1 MAGLVTWFVVADQLG
16 AENIT
21 VSEDADFLAGSD
33 VTGPFSAY
41 AQAQVINKHARTD
54 CLAGTVAST
63 SPGADPVVVDPDHE
77 ARQLTEVQERLQAR
91 FPEVDPTVVAAAIQ
105 VAASQITGPIR
116 EFVPLLVERAARA
129 RLERALSGEATP
141 TTEVERAEKRHGS
154 AAADAG

>member
-1 MAGLVTWFVVADQLG
+1 MPGSAGDGEDSWLGTEGQDSQRDLVADG
-16 AENIT
+16 
-21 VSEDADFLAGSD
+21 
-33 VTGPFSAY
+33 
-41 AQAQVINKHARTD
+41 RTD
-54 CLAGTVAST
+54 SLAGTVALT

-116 EFVPLLVERAARA
+116 DFVPLLVERAARA